1 MGSETIW
8 VGKGLHDFSQGFNSS
23 ITWLLKN
30 TADSIT
36 ERRVYR
42 VNGKWTQ
49 FQRQKN
55 MYLSLE
61 NKKKVQAT
69 ALSEK
74 EMGFL
79 QGKQI
84 KW

>member
-61 NKKKVQAT
+61 NKKKGPSNSFIWERNGVSA
-69 ALSEK
+69 
-74 EMGFL
+74 
-79 QGKQI
+79 GKANQM
-84 KW
+84 

>member
-42 VNGKWTQ
+42 VNGK
-49 FQRQKN
+49 
-55 MYLSLE
+55 
-61 NKKKVQAT
+61 
-69 ALSEK
+69 
-74 EMGFL
+74 
-79 QGKQI
+79 
-84 KW
+84 